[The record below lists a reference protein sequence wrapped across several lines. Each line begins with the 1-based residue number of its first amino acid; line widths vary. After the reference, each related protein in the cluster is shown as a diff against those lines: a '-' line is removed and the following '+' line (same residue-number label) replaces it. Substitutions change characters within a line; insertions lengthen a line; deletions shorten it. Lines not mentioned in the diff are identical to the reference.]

1 MRNKYEIRGD
11 ITAIIINSPTHGRME
26 AIISTCDLER
36 VKQMQ
41 YTWYPA
47 LNKSKTDYYV
57 YGYVYKENG
66 KRSSVLL
73 HRWILGVTCS
83 KKQIDH
89 INHKSLDN
97 TRKNLN
103 IVSHRENQQN
113 RRKCKTNISGHVGV
127 NWNKKDKRW
136 AVMISVKGKRKY
148 IGNFIDIN
156 EAVAA
161 RKKAELE
168 FYEYKKRISNNQT
181 DEMRRIGK

>member
-26 AIISTCDLER
+26 AIINTCDLER

-41 YTWYPA
+41 HTWFPA
-47 LNKSKTDYYV
+47 LNKNKTSYYV
-57 YGYVYKENG
+57 YGVVYKENG
-66 KRSSVLL
+66 KRRSVLL
-73 HRWILGVTCS
+73 HRWILGVTDR

-89 INHKSLDN
+89 INHQTLDN

-113 RRKCKTNISGHVGV
+113 KRKYKTNKSGHIGV
-127 NWNKKDKRW
+127 NWNKKAKRW
-136 AVMISVKGKRKY
+136 SVILSDKDQKKY
-148 IGNFIDIN
+148 IGNFVDIN

-181 DEMRRIGK
+181 YEVREING

>member
-11 ITAIIINSPTHGRME
+11 ITAIIINSPTYGRME
-26 AIISTCDLER
+26 AIINTCDLER

-41 YTWYPA
+41 YTWFPVS
-47 LNKSKTDYYV
+47 NKSKTGYYV
-57 YGYVYKENG
+57 TGSVYKENG
-66 KRSSVLL
+66 KRSTVLL

-89 INHKSLDN
+89 INHQPLDN

-103 IVSHRENQQN
+103 IVSHGENQQN
-113 RRKCKTNISGHVGV
+113 KQKYKTNKSGHIGV
-127 NWNKKDKRW
+127 SWSNRDKRW
-136 AVMISVKGKRKY
+136 VVMISYKAQKKY

-168 FYEYKKRISNNQT
+168 FHEYKKRISNNQA
-181 DEMRRIGK
+181 

>member
-1 MRNKYEIRGD
+1 MRNKYEVRGD
-11 ITAIIINSPTHGRME
+11 VTAIIINSPTYGRME

-41 YTWYPA
+41 YTWFPI
-47 LNKSKTDYYV
+47 LNKSKTGYYV
-57 YGYVYKENG
+57 SGSVYKENG
-66 KRSSVLL
+66 KRSTVLL

-89 INHKSLDN
+89 INHQSLDN

-103 IVSHRENQQN
+103 IVSHGENQQN
-113 RRKCKTNISGHVGV
+113 KQKYKTNKSGHIGV
-127 NWNKKDKRW
+127 NWSKKANKW
-136 AVMISVKGKRKY
+136 SVMLSDNGQKKY
-148 IGNFIDIN
+148 IGVFADIN

-168 FYEYKKRISNNQT
+168 FYEYKKRISNNQA
-181 DEMRRIGK
+181 